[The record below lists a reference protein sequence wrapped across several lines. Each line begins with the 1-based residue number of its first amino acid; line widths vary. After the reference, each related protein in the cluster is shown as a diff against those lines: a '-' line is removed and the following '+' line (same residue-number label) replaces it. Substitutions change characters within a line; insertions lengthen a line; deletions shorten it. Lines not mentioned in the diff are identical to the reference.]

1 MNNDRAGPE
10 IIDYDRYGPWDERL
24 GEYVTS
30 KPIILLIHN
39 LNKDVIEREF
49 KLDYGKKEDRQFV
62 GKVSFWCLNNGRS
75 TEILSVADWENMCK

>member
-1 MNNDRAGPE
+1 MNNE
-10 IIDYDRYGPWDERL
+10 TIDYDRYGPWDTKL

-30 KPIILLIHN
+30 KPIMLLIHN
-39 LNKDVIEREF
+39 LEKDVIEREF

-75 TEILSVADWENMCK
+75 TEIMSVEDWERHFR